1 MKKLAIFD
9 MDGVL
14 VDTEP
19 LYMQMNKEFL
29 IQHGYT
35 VSEEDYL
42 GYIGIS
48 AKLMWQDLKT
58 KAALTQSVDELIAL
72 EKMQKY
78 KLLQGTDLTVI
89 PGIPDLLSGLK
100 SAGAKIALASSS
112 MKKNILLILTKTN
125 LLSNFDYIISGEE
138 VVFGKPHPQIFDK
151 VLTHFSVACGEA
163 VVVEDSTNGVE
174 AAHAAG
180 IYTIGFQNP
189 NSGNQNLQLADS
201 IIRDFSKANNQKII
215 DMYLI

>member
-1 MKKLAIFD
+1 

-19 LYMQMNKEFL
+19 LYVQMNKEFL
-29 IQHGYT
+29 IQHGYI
-35 VSEEDYL
+35 VSEEEYQR
-42 GYIGIS
+42 YIGIS

-58 KAALTQSVDELIAL
+58 NAALSESVDELIAL

-78 KLLQGTDLTVI
+78 NLLQETDLTVI

-112 MKKNILLILTKTN
+112 MKSNILLILTKTN
-125 LLSNFDYIISGEE
+125 LLSSFDFIISGEE
-138 VVFGKPHPQIFDK
+138 VAFGKPDPQIFIK
-151 VLTHFSVACGEA
+151 VLNHYSIACDDA
-163 VVVEDSTNGVE
+163 LVVEDSTNGVE

>member
-1 MKKLAIFD
+1 

-19 LYMQMNKEFL
+19 LYVQMNKEFL

-35 VSEEDYL
+35 VSEEEYQR
-42 GYIGIS
+42 YIGIS
-48 AKLMWQDLKT
+48 AKLMWKDLKT
-58 KAALTQSVDELIAL
+58 KAALSESVDELIAF

-78 KLLQGTDLTVI
+78 NLLQETDLTVI

-125 LLSNFDYIISGEE
+125 LLSNFDFIISGEE
-138 VVFGKPHPQIFDK
+138 VEFGKPHPQIFTK
-151 VLTHFSVACGEA
+151 ALNHFSMSCGEA
-163 VVVEDSTNGVE
+163 MVVEDSTNGVE

-201 IIRDFSKANNQKII
+201 IIRNFSKANNQKII